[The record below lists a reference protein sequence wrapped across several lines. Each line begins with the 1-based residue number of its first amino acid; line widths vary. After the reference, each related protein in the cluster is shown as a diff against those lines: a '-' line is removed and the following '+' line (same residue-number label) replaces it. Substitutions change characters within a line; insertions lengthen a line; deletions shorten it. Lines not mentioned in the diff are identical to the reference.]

1 MGAPK
6 VPALVGEREAPPDR
20 GPFGA
25 PQPFRLANTARS
37 ADSDRMTGTV
47 LLAAPVIALL
57 AVIAWVTIA
66 SILEAL
72 GADRAVAWFRRHG
85 V

>member
-1 MGAPK
+1 
-6 VPALVGEREAPPDR
+6 
-20 GPFGA
+20 
-25 PQPFRLANTARS
+25 
-37 ADSDRMTGTV
+37 MTGTV